1 MPSEAKDDAPPKRKS
16 EGITV
21 FLRMRPTK
29 HPSKFYDVGDNEG
42 KAGREL
48 MDGVRSFVR
57 LL

>member
-1 MPSEAKDDAPPKRKS
+1 MPSEEKDDAPAKRKQ

-42 KAGREL
+42 KGQSSR
-48 MDGVRSFVR
+48 MGTSRDH
-57 LL
+57 